1 MGNEKE
7 EERYGS
13 TPDLYRRFIFARR
26 MQQSA
31 RH

>member
-7 EERYGS
+7 ERYGS
-13 TPDLYRRFIFARR
+13 TSEFYRRFIFARR
-26 MQQSA
+26 VQQSA